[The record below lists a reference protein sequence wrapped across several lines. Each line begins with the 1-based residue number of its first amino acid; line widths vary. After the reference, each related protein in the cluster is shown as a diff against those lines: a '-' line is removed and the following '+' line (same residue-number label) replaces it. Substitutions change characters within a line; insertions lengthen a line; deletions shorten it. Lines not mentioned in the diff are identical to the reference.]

1 MHLTIV
7 DDQPDILDL
16 YDQMLSEEFQLK
28 LIQNPEEAITFLT
41 NNTTD
46 LLLLDVNMPEMD
58 GFSVYK
64 RVKEKHPEIPVI
76 FLTGDPSSDSL
87 VKGLELGADDFI
99 IKPISIDELVAR
111 VKNRIIKSKQDPKAK
126 NKTIVIENLVLN
138 IETQIAELDNKKIQL
153 TPIEFKIIHLLSNK
167 PNHIY
172 SRDFLI
178 QYIWPK
184 THVQNQNIDTH
195 FSNLRKKLLSFS
207 TKIKTIKSRG
217 YLLDLE
223 RPSL

>member
-195 FSNLRKKLLSFS
+195 FSNLRKKLLPFS